1 LLYIVKAE
9 DLTQETFLKFVHTLS
24 DYSEQGKPKA
34 FVNHTAEM
42 ELSTIFT
49 LPQVLLSRMTLL
61 GMTNIL
67 ILSFASIMTTLYLSV
82 NLIHSFMYFCVPF
95 FITSLGCLF
104 ILNHIHTKECNY
116 YCGGWSIVIMCL
128 LFALSRALP
137 ILYETSLT
145 GCWCLLFVITLLG
158 VLFECKMLIRNCQKD
173 ALKKAD
179 QTAFRTCIPFGCIQK
194 KNKNLLRPVPVQRIL
209 ILSPGQ
215 SCL

>member
-1 LLYIVKAE
+1 MSIVIHSE
-9 DLTQETFLKFVHTLS
+9 GRGSDTGNLS
-24 DYSEQGKPKA
+24 EVCSYPFGLFRAGKPKA

-95 FITSLGCLF
+95 LITSLGCLF

-137 ILYETSLT
+137 ILYETSLAE
-145 GCWCLLFVITLLG
+145 CWCLLFVMTLLG

-173 ALKKAD
+173 ALNYL
-179 QTAFRTCIPFGCIQK
+179 TAEG
-194 KNKNLLRPVPVQRIL
+194 
-209 ILSPGQ
+209 GY
-215 SCL
+215 